1 MRNKVELLAPAG
13 DLEKLKIAIIYGAN
27 AVYIGGKKF
36 SLRARASNFTIEN
49 IREACAFAK
58 EHGAKIYVTMNI
70 IPHDEDLDGLED
82 YLLELEKAQVTG
94 IIVSSLYIA
103 KVAQIVAPKLECHLS
118 TQASVTNSLAIKEYE
133 KLGFTRVVL
142 ARETSL
148 EQIKKIKEKVNAE
161 LEVFIHGGLCV
172 SYSGRCMLSNH
183 LTNRDANRGGC
194 AHSCRWNYDLYDGD
208 NKINPEG
215 FYFNIGSKDLV
226 GVRHLFSLLDIGVA
240 SLKIE
245 GRMKSLYYIATVV
258 RCYKQLIDKYYE
270 YVDNSVDLKGIDLE
284 YFYKEIGKAENRLM
298 SIGFFDGAPTCN
310 EQLYNIRSETPTK
323 EFIGI
328 VLDYDEKTNIATIEQ
343 RNYFELN
350 DKVEFFGPTLENTET
365 TITELYDENFTP
377 IEVARHPLQ
386 ILKIKVPFELKK
398 YDMIRKI

>member
-1 MRNKVELLAPAG
+1 MSKFELLAPAG
-13 DLEKLKIAIIYGAN
+13 DLEKLKMAVLYGAN
-27 AVYIGGKKF
+27 AVFIGGERY
-36 SLRARASNFTIEN
+36 SLRSRASNFTIDDIKEGVLFAHEHNAHVHVTCN
-49 IREACAFAK
+49 IVMHESDIEGIR
-58 EHGAKIYVTMNI
+58 
-70 IPHDEDLDGLED
+70 D
-82 YLLELEKAQVTG
+82 YLIALDEAHVDA
-94 IIVSSLYIA
+94 IIVSSPAIMKIA
-103 KVAQIVAPKLECHLS
+103 KEYTSLEIHAS
-118 TQASVTNSLAIKEYE
+118 TQASILNTEAMKFYE
-133 KLGFTRVVL
+133 ELGVKRIVL
-142 ARETSL
+142 AREASL
-148 EQIKKIKEKVNAE
+148 EEIKLIREHTKLD
-161 LEVFIHGGLCV
+161 LEVFIHGGMCM
-172 SYSGRCMLSNH
+172 SYSGRCMLSNV

-245 GRMKSLYYIATVV
+245 GRMKSLYYISTVV

-284 YFYKEIGKAENRLM
+284 YFYEEIGKAENRLM